1 MCPTIVHLEPTGVIV
16 FEVSVTDGATVAAV
30 ALNANGLSPPQFA
43 PFPSFAIGGTHGNG
57 TDGGDLLSSGAAMCH
72 GSDKNHLYS
81 FGPGGLASATQP
93 CFTLASGPVYLSWP
107 SSESPTGQ
115 SALVASAADSFH
127 LNYNR
132 VGDAGQGAY
141 GSGTLHTRP
150 MGRTEQTRVCLLR
163 QCQRQSWILKLT
175 CL

>member
-1 MCPTIVHLEPTGVIV
+1 V
-16 FEVSVTDGATVAAV
+16 FEVSVPAGATVAAV

-43 PFPSFAIGGTHGNG
+43 PFPSFAVGGTHGYG

-132 VGDAGQGAY
+132 VGDAGQGAHSRGIACMQWHSVHAPY
-141 GSGTLHTRP
+141 GPHGAYESLFASSVST
-150 MGRTEQTRVCLLR
+150 
-163 QCQRQSWILKLT
+163 SILDFEAHVPLE
-175 CL
+175 